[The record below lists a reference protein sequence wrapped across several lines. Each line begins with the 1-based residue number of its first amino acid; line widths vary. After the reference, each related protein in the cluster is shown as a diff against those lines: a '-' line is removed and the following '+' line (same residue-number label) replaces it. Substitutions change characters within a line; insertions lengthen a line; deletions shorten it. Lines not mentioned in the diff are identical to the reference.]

1 MTRVAVIDEKEIQIT
16 PVFKMMNLENI
27 PKSETAG
34 YPVME
39 MKEMVE
45 IRFAGS
51 KNYAPE
57 VPTDSFWKRE
67 GNQVYTYAERWP
79 EQYRAFKEGNP
90 QEANGTPLEMLRPH
104 GVTPEQLSL
113 CRALRIYSIEALHH
127 MEGPGVKA
135 LGMNGNKLKAAA
147 REFMAERSK
156 TTGDFTELETLRA
169 QIAELQGQL
178 STRVPETPPTS
189 AEVEKAIEA
198 ADAAYLDMSDAQIK
212 DEIAEL
218 NDGKRPQ
225 GNPSRATLISMHK
238 DLVQAA

>member
-1 MTRVAVIDEKEIQIT
+1 MTRIAVIDEKEIQIT

-45 IRFAGS
+45 IRFAGT
-51 KNYAPE
+51 KLYAPE

-90 QEANGTPLEMLRPH
+90 QEANGTPLEMLRPF

-113 CRALRIYSIEALHH
+113 CRALRIYSVEALYH

-135 LGMNGNKLKAAA
+135 LGMSGNKLKDAA
-147 REFMAERSK
+147 RQFMAERSK
-156 TTGDFTELETLRA
+156 SYGDFAELEAMRVR
-169 QIAELQGQL
+169 IAELEGQL
-178 STRVPETPPTS
+178 STVIPETAPTPE
-189 AEVEKAIEA
+189 EVDEALKA
-198 ADAAYLDMSDAQIK
+198 ADAVYADMTDSQIK
-212 DEIAEL
+212 EEIAEL
-218 NDGKRPQ
+218 NDGKKPQ
-225 GNPSRATLISMHK
+225 GNPSRATLISMHR